1 MDNRNQI
8 AGQLK
13 SILSENLELEV
24 PDTLAESLLLYE
36 DLNVDSIMMLQLV
49 VYLEETFEVTVPE
62 EEISPDTFKTVGLVI
77 DYIEALQGAIA
88 S

>member
-1 MDNRNQI
+1 MENRAQI
-8 AGQLK
+8 AGKLR

-24 PDTLAESLLLYE
+24 PETLEESLLLYE

-49 VYLEETFEVTVPE
+49 VYLEETFGVTLPE

-77 DYIEALQGAIA
+77 SYIEALQGTAA
-88 S
+88 